1 MGKPIVP
8 SGGRPP
14 VSGSGRSLDRR
25 GPGQLAYEE
34 ADDIGFDVVPMQIRK
49 ALRSRSLIG
58 SQAFAADG
66 RDPIVKRRADGTCY
80 QTGDAWWGDETRLL
94 VIDYHRDMEQIGERQ
109 FRPAGAWRVEGQ
121 LSRLGRR
128 HGSPQRSHRTVS
140 PLRISYQVRPRVL
153 SVRNWTASRGVRTG
167 CARPARGCC
176 GCLRGVAHGP
186 PLVSAVEVLV
196 HPADGLVLGPHAR
209 KLLHVQDGQQVV
221 ESLVYNSSSCF
232 ISPGVNFTDKAAT
245 ASSICAGLVAPIIGE
260 VITGLLSIQAN
271 AT

>member
-25 GPGQLAYEE
+25 GPGQLSYEE

-58 SQAFAADG
+58 SQALAADG

-94 VIDYHRDMEQIGERQ
+94 VIDYRRDMEQIGERQ

-121 LSRLGRR
+121 LSRLGGVGGPE
-128 HGSPQRSHRTVS
+128 HSTWSYDAAGTTGGAGRTPKTHD
-140 PLRISYQVRPRVL
+140 PLDILPPDLARPVREGVAAAWKTWNSKSADETVVAMYCTNERVL
-153 SVRNWTASRGVRTG
+153 LLRSVR
-167 CARPARGCC
+167 
-176 GCLRGVAHGP
+176 
-186 PLVSAVEVLV
+186 E
-196 HPADGLVLGPHAR
+196 
-209 KLLHVQDGQQVV
+209 
-221 ESLVYNSSSCF
+221 
-232 ISPGVNFTDKAAT
+232 
-245 ASSICAGLVAPIIGE
+245 ASSRRALALADWHAETLNAPVTEREIVKFVGE
-260 VITGLLSIQAN
+260 
-271 AT
+271 